1 MDERLLKEALGAD
14 CREAG
19 DSAMQTRLVR
29 LQPEIARAAARLRK
43 RREERRQGLIFLGC
57 AVAFALL
64 AACVFRAWA
73 EGGITSGDIL
83 MGGGALMGLILALSP
98 LMAYWL
104 EREREHEKA

>member
-1 MDERLLKEALGAD
+1 MSEQLLKEALSAD

-19 DSAMQTRLVR
+19 DPAMQTRLVR
-29 LQPEIARAAARLRK
+29 LQPEIARAAARLK
-43 RREERRQGLIFLGC
+43 ARREARRQNLMFC
-57 AVAFALL
+57 ACACAFA
-64 AACVFRAWA
+64 AAAGFAALDWSRGGTAFR
-73 EGGITSGDIL
+73 EIL

>member
-19 DSAMQTRLVR
+19 NPAMQTCLVR
-29 LQPEIARAAARLRK
+29 LQPEIARAAARLK
-43 RREERRQGLIFLGC
+43 ARREARRQNMAFLSC
-57 AVAFALL
+57 AVAFALMS
-64 AACVFRAWA
+64 AWVFRAWA
-73 EGGITSGDIL
+73 EGGIKLGDIL

>member
-43 RREERRQGLIFLGC
+43 RREERRQGLVFLGC

-64 AACVFRAWA
+64 AAWVFRAWA

-83 MGGGALMGLILALSP
+83 LVWGALMGAILILSP
-98 LMAYWL
+98 LMAYCV
-104 EREREHEKA
+104 EKEREHEKS